1 MNIIDNDLLSMQEA
15 RILAEN
21 SKEAQKSL
29 RSFSQEQLDEIVESI
44 SKKLKS
50 NVEKISEELYKE
62 IDFGIKEDKAIKLDL
77 LLESVTEKIK
87 NMKCVGIIS
96 EEKNGNI
103 KNIGVPMGVIV
114 AFCSEANPISTL
126 IYKTLIAVKSGN
138 SIIFNLQK
146 SSKHSMIK
154 VLDLMIK
161 AADES
166 GAPSGIITYLSRIS
180 LNGTKEL
187 INHENI
193 DLILN
198 TGVEEILSEIYR
210 SGKPLVYG
218 RTGNTPAFI
227 EKSADIEKAVL
238 DIVLS
243 KTFDNGVMPGAEQAV
258 VVDKNILEE
267 VIREFEKNKAYFLD
281 EEESEK
287 IKKLLF
293 DSKGEF
299 KKIYTGKDAQFLAQR
314 GGVTV
319 PIDTKILIS
328 KERYVSLENP
338 FSKEKLCPVLSFYTE
353 ENWMTAC
360 EKCIE
365 LLLNEK
371 QGHTLVIHSKD
382 EEIIKEFSLKKPV
395 GRVLVNTSGSFGSM
409 GGTTELFPSMTLG
422 CGVIG
427 KGMTS
432 DNVSPMNLIYIRKV
446 SYEVKDSLKLLKNNE
461 DKKNKESDILKRL
474 EKILR
479 DILG

>member
-29 RSFSQEQLDEIVESI
+29 KNFSQEQLDKIVENI

-50 NVEKISEELYKE
+50 NLEKISEELYKE
-62 IDFGIKEDKAIKLDL
+62 IDFGIKEDKLTKLNL

-87 NMKCVGIIS
+87 DMKCVGIIS

-126 IYKTLIAVKSGN
+126 IYKTLISVKSGN

-146 SSKHSMIK
+146 SSKQSMMK

-161 AADES
+161 AAEES
-166 GAPSGIITYLSRIS
+166 GAPSGTITYLSRIS

-187 INHENI
+187 INHENV

-198 TGVEEILSEIYR
+198 TGVEEILSEIYK
-210 SGKPLVYG
+210 SGKALVYG

-238 DIVLS
+238 DITLS
-243 KTFDNGVMPGAEQAV
+243 KNFDNGVMPGAEQAV
-258 VVDKNILEE
+258 VVDKNILE
-267 VIREFEKNKAYFLD
+267 VVVKEFEKNKAYFLR
-281 EEESEK
+281 EGESEK
-287 IKKLLF
+287 IKNLLF
-293 DSKGEF
+293 DSKGDF
-299 KKIYTGKDAQFLAQR
+299 KKIYIGKDAQFLAQR
-314 GGVTV
+314 SGITV
-319 PIDTKILIS
+319 PKDTKILIS
-328 KERYVSLENP
+328 KEKYVSLENP
-338 FSKEKLCPVLSFYTE
+338 FSKEKLCPVLSFYVE
-353 ENWMTAC
+353 DNWMTAC

-371 QGHTLVIHSKD
+371 QGHTLVIHSRD

-395 GRVLVNTSGSFGSM
+395 GRILVNTSGSFGSM

-446 SYEVKDSLKLLKNNE
+446 SYEVKESWKLLKNNE